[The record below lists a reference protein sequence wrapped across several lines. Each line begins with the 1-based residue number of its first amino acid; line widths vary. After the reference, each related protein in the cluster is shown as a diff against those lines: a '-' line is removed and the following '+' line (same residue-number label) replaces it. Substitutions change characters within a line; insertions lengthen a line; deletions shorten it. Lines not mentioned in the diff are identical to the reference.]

1 MKITEVT
8 YKCDICGKK
17 FVNKRDV
24 GCRISFYI
32 NFTDMDEM
40 YGGND
45 IIYEDVCEECQIKIT
60 SYIEGIKMANE
71 IENNKEELDKVLS
84 FN

>member
-24 GCRISFYI
+24 GCRISFDI

-45 IIYEDVCEECQIKIT
+45 IIYEDVCKECQNEIT
-60 SYIEGIKMANE
+60 SYIKGLKVEKE

>member
-24 GCRISFYI
+24 GCRISFDI

-45 IIYEDVCEECQIKIT
+45 VVYEDVCEECKVKVIGYIK
-60 SYIEGIKMANE
+60 EIKESKE